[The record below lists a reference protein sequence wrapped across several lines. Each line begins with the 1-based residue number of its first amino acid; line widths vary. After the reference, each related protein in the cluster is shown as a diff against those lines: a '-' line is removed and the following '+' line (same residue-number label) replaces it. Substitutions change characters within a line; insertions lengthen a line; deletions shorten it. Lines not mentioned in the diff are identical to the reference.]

1 MRRYQRLVRRLI
13 YLSHIRL
20 DIGFSVRVVS
30 QFINNPTEKHMKT
43 INRILRY
50 LKMTPDRGLLYNKN
64 ENRNVK
70 IYSDAD

>member
-1 MRRYQRLVRRLI
+1 
-13 YLSHIRL
+13 
-20 DIGFSVRVVS
+20 
-30 QFINNPTEKHMKT
+30 MKT
-43 INRILRY
+43 VNRILRY